1 MGASLRRSRG
11 FTLIELL
18 VVIVIIATLAGM
30 AVISLGS
37 AGHRVWTGETQRLA
51 NILRLV
57 ADRAVIDK
65 AHYGVRL
72 ERGEYSVV
80 RFEPATMRWEKPG
93 GKGAGR
99 SSASRFA
106 AHRLPDNIR
115 LEVLEQA
122 ELPGAEESAFAPAGS
137 GDDEAQVPQF
147 VALSSGE
154 VLPVELA
161 VILVENGDYAR
172 AAKIS
177 YSSLNGL
184 ELEWQADDL

>member
-1 MGASLRRSRG
+1 MGAPPGRCRG

-37 AGHRVWTGETQRLA
+37 AGHRIWTGETQRLA
-51 NILRLV
+51 NVLRLV

-65 AHYGVRL
+65 AHYGVRV
-72 ERGEYSVV
+72 ERDKYAVV
-80 RFEPATMRWEKPG
+80 RFEPGTMRWESPA
-93 GKGAGR
+93 AGQ

-106 AHRLPDNIR
+106 EHVLPGNVR

-122 ELPGAEESAFAPAGS
+122 ELPGAEDSVFTPAGDE
-137 GDDEAQVPQF
+137 GDKAQPPQF

-154 VLPVELA
+154 VLPVALA
-161 VILVENGDYAR
+161 VILVENGDYVR
-172 AAKIS
+172 TAKIS

-184 ELEWQADDL
+184 ELQWQADDI